1 VAIVV
6 ERSYFGHALSRCC
19 GVRSE
24 LREDL
29 QASVGDRYLI
39 ERELAGGGMSR
50 LFLATE
56 RGLNRQVV
64 IKLLPPELTSELSA
78 ARFQREIELA
88 AQLLHP
94 HILPVYSAGTEQG
107 LLHYVMPFVA
117 GESLR
122 LRLLRDGR
130 LPITDAARILRQ
142 VAEALG
148 YAHQMG
154 VVHRDI
160 KPENI
165 LLAHGHAM
173 VADFGIA
180 RALAGGDSGGRLT
193 GTGMAIGTLGYMAPE
208 QAAGEQHIDAR
219 ADVYS
224 LAVVGYEM
232 LAGAPPFAGN
242 TPQAVL
248 AAQLTRDA
256 VPVASLRPEV
266 PAALCDAIQRAL
278 ARDPEARFRTA
289 GEFRE
294 AFDGAASSVAADAPV
309 RPSGRNRQGVSS
321 LVSGARRLLQHFR
334 PQPATEVSAC
344 TAAIFPFAVLGN
356 ERLAYL
362 REGLVDLL
370 STRLDGMG
378 TFCVSDP
385 RAVLGMLAQ
394 EQPRALTPETG
405 RGIASRLGAGLF
417 VLGSLVEVAGR
428 LQLNASLYDAD
439 GKLQTTAQ
447 AAVGDESQI
456 FQLVDEV
463 AIQLLA
469 GQERGQGSR
478 LVGLA
483 ASTTHSLS
491 ALRAYLQGERL
502 YRIGQYTPAME
513 FLRRSVDADP
523 TFALAWY
530 RLSVAAE
537 WASHRALQDEAAE
550 QALRR
555 SDRLSEHDRQLLEA
569 FVAWRRGDQAAESMY
584 RNIVGAYPNDV
595 EAWCQLA
602 EVIFHNGPLTGRS
615 IAESREAWER
625 VLFFEP
631 EHLGALY
638 HLGRIA
644 AVEGNGDKLRELTD
658 RVLTLSPTGERA
670 LEVRALRAFA
680 LGDAAEQRQVVDEL
694 RQAGDFT
701 LNVTLRT
708 VATYTRNLQGAVT
721 LARLCTE
728 ESRAGDFR
736 GLAHVMTAHL
746 ELARGR
752 LGAAR
757 EELAAGAALGSP
769 LAIEARGLVALLPFL
784 PSPRAALESARDDLL
799 AWDAATVPRSESASL
814 FLRIHDGIHPQ
825 LRSHLLALLHLRLGD
840 EAGARAHAAALEGA
854 ADGPGHAAA
863 LARFLRLAIDAHA
876 AIARGE
882 GTSALAML
890 EQMHPTCSWGYD
902 SALASAFYSLAL
914 ERFTRAE
921 LLAAE
926 GRLVEACRWYSSF
939 AEASI
944 YDLVFLAPS
953 HLRRAELHE
962 RMGEPDKAR
971 QHYERF
977 LHLWGECDAE
987 LAPVVAA
994 ARARLEA
1001 SLKEAASVAPDLHSL
1016 R

>member
-1 VAIVV
+1 
-6 ERSYFGHALSRCC
+6 
-19 GVRSE
+19 
-24 LREDL
+24 LREEL
-29 QASVGDRYLI
+29 QASVGVRYQI

-130 LPITDAARILRQ
+130 LPIPDAARILRQ

-208 QAAGEQHIDAR
+208 QAAGEQQIDAR

-232 LAGAPPFAGN
+232 LAGAPPFAGS

-248 AAQLTRDA
+248 ASQLTRDP
-256 VPVASLRPEV
+256 VPVANLRPEA
-266 PAALCDAIQRAL
+266 PTALCEAIHRAL
-278 ARDPEARFRTA
+278 AKEPDERFRTA

-294 AFDGAASSVAADAPV
+294 ALEGAAPSASAEASV
-309 RPSGRNRQGVSS
+309 RPSGRYPAGVST
-321 LVSGARRLLQHFR
+321 LVSGARRLFQHFR
-334 PQPATEVSAC
+334 PQPVTAISDC
-344 TAAIFPFAVLGN
+344 TAAIFPFAVLGS

-405 RGIASRLGAGLF
+405 RSIAARLGAGLF
-417 VLGSLVEVAGR
+417 VLGSLVEVGGR
-428 LQLNASLYDAD
+428 LQLNASLYDGD
-439 GKLQTTAQ
+439 GKLQTSAQ

-469 GQERGQGSR
+469 GQERGHGSR
-478 LVGLA
+478 IVGLA
-483 ASTTHSLS
+483 ASTTHNLS

-537 WASHRALQDEAAE
+537 WASHRALQVEAAE

-584 RNIVGAYPNDV
+584 RNIVGTYPNDV

-602 EVIFHNGPLTGRS
+602 EVQFHNGPLTGRS

-644 AVEGNGDKLRELTD
+644 AVEGKEAELRALTD

-680 LGDAAEQRQVVDEL
+680 VGDAAEQRAVADEL

-708 VATYTRNLQGAVT
+708 VATYSRNLEGALT
-721 LARLCTE
+721 LARLSAD

-736 GLAHVMTAHL
+736 SLAHVMAAHL
-746 ELARGR
+746 ELAQGR

-757 EELAAGAALGSP
+757 DELAAGAALGSP
-769 LAIEARGLVALLPFL
+769 LAIEARGIVALLPFL
-784 PSPRAALESARDDLL
+784 PISRAELEGVRDELL
-799 AWDAATVPRSESASL
+799 AWDAEAVPRSESSSL
-814 FLRIHDGIHPQ
+814 FVRIHDGVHPQ
-825 LRSHLLALLHLRLGD
+825 LRSHLLALVHLRLGD
-840 EAGARAHAAALEGA
+840 EAGARAFATALESTADGPRPAAALT
-854 ADGPGHAAA
+854 
-863 LARFLRLAIDAHA
+863 RFLRMAIDAHA

-882 GTSALAML
+882 GTSALTML

-902 SALASAFYSLAL
+902 STLASAFYSLAL
-914 ERFTRAE
+914 ERFSRAE

-926 GRLVEACRWYSSF
+926 GRLAEACRWYSSF

-962 RMGEPDKAR
+962 RLGQPDKAAE
-971 QHYERF
+971 HYERF
-977 LHLWGECDAE
+977 LEMWAECDAE
-987 LAPVVAA
+987 LKPAVVA
-994 ARARLEA
+994 ARARLEQLSSTA
-1001 SLKEAASVAPDLHSL
+1001 AASIAPDPRSL

>member
-1 VAIVV
+1 
-6 ERSYFGHALSRCC
+6 
-19 GVRSE
+19 
-24 LREDL
+24 
-29 QASVGDRYLI
+29 VGDRYQI

-94 HILPVYSAGTEQG
+94 HILPVYAAGTEQG
-107 LLHYVMPFVA
+107 LLYYVMPFVA

-130 LPITDAARILRQ
+130 LPVADAARILQQ

-180 RALAGGDSGGRLT
+180 RALAVSGSGERLT
-193 GTGMAIGTLGYMAPE
+193 NTGMAIGTLGYMAPE
-208 QAAGEQHIDAR
+208 QAAGEQKIDAR

-232 LAGAPPFAGN
+232 LVGAPPFTGS
-242 TPQAVL
+242 TPQALL
-248 AAQLTRDA
+248 ASQLTREP
-256 VPVASLRPEV
+256 VPVATLRPEV
-266 PAALCDAIQRAL
+266 PAALCDAIHRAL
-278 ARDPEARFRTA
+278 SKEPEERFRTA

-294 AFDGAASSVAADAPV
+294 ALDGTAPAMPSEAPA
-309 RPSGRNRQGVSS
+309 RSSGRLNPLGVSA
-321 LVSGARRLLQHFR
+321 LVSGARRLLQHIL
-334 PQPATEVSAC
+334 PQPVTAISAC

-378 TFCVSDP
+378 TLCVSDP
-385 RAVLGMLAQ
+385 RAVLGVLAQ

-405 RGIASRLGAGLF
+405 RAIAARLGAGLF
-417 VLGSLVEVAGR
+417 ILGSLVEVGGR
-428 LQLNASLYDAD
+428 LQLNASLYDGE
-439 GKLQTTAQ
+439 GKLQTSAQ

-478 LVGLA
+478 IVGLA
-483 ASTTHSLS
+483 ASTTHSLA

-555 SDRLSEHDRQLLEA
+555 SDRLSEHDRQLLQA

-584 RNIVGAYPNDV
+584 RNIIAAYPNDV
-595 EAWCQLA
+595 EAWCQLG
-602 EVIFHNGPLTGRS
+602 EVIFHNGPLSGRS

-644 AVEGNGDKLRELTD
+644 AVEGKEAELRALTD
-658 RVLTLSPTGERA
+658 RVLTLSPAGERA

-680 LGDAAEQRQVVDEL
+680 TGDAAEQRQVVEEL

-708 VATYTRNLQGAVT
+708 VATYSRNLEGA
-721 LARLCTE
+721 LALAHLSTE
-728 ESRAGDFR
+728 ESRASDFR
-736 GLAHVMTAHL
+736 SLAHVMAAHL
-746 ELARGR
+746 ELAQGR

-757 EELAAGAALGSP
+757 AELAAGAALGSP
-769 LAIEARGLVALLPFL
+769 LAVETRGVVALLPFL
-784 PSPRAALESARDDLL
+784 PTPRAELERVRDELL
-799 AWDAATVPRSESASL
+799 AWDAEAVPRSESTSL
-814 FLRIHDGIHPQ
+814 FVRIHDDVHPQ
-825 LRSHLLALLHLRLGD
+825 LRAHLLALLHLRLGD
-840 EAGARAHAAALEGA
+840 EAGARSHAAALEPA
-854 ADGPGHAAA
+854 MDGPRAPAA
-863 LARFLRLAIDAHA
+863 LTRFLRLAIDAHA

-882 GTSALAML
+882 TASALAML
-890 EQMHPTCSWGYD
+890 EQLHPTCSWGYD
-902 SALASAFYSLAL
+902 ATLASAFYSLAL
-914 ERFTRAE
+914 ERFSRAE
-921 LLAAE
+921 LLAAD
-926 GRLVEACRWYSSF
+926 GRLAEACRWYSSF
-939 AEASI
+939 AEVSI

-953 HLRRAELHE
+953 HLRRAEIHDRL
-962 RMGEPDKAR
+962 GEPDKAA
-971 QHYERF
+971 QHYTRF
-977 LHLWGECDAE
+977 LELWGDCDAE
-987 LAPVVAA
+987 LAPVVAD
-994 ARARLEA
+994 ARRKLEETGGA
-1001 SLKEAASVAPDLHSL
+1001 TVAPRATPSVVPY
-1016 R
+1016 RYSPR